1 MHMSNLSKW
10 WDSWSKQCRSS
21 SGCSSWAWFTMFAI
35 KPTVSFNSGKR
46 LVQIQP
52 GKVYNRNKKV
62 SQYSRI
68 HVFLYF
74 IKFYDKHLNQTIC
87 TTYIILFYLT
97 SPSSTKLLGQFFF
110 FLQKQ
115 PNKTSVSKKQNE
127 VFINVKHKHG
137 KITNFLSLI
146 PPNVQTW

>member
-1 MHMSNLSKW
+1 
-10 WDSWSKQCRSS
+10 
-21 SGCSSWAWFTMFAI
+21 MFAI

-52 GKVYNRNKKV
+52 GKVYKRNKKV

-87 TTYIILFYLT
+87 TTYIILFYLK
-97 SPSSTKLLGQFFF
+97 SPSSLRVPAQPNFWVSFSF
-110 FLQKQ
+110 SFPLQKQ

-146 PPNVQTW
+146 PPKVLT